1 MVVGIGTDIVNIER
15 IESIFQKYGDKF
27 LKKNFHKLEIEKFTV
42 LTSTQQLGYLAK
54 RFAAKEA
61 VAKALGIGI
70 GKGLAFRDIAI
81 VNNDTGVPRVLISPE
96 KFPDII
102 KYNIQISLSDDYP
115 FAVAFVVVTG

>member
-1 MVVGIGTDIVNIER
+1 MVVGIGTDVVNVER

-27 LKKNFHKLEIEKFTV
+27 LKKIFHKLEIEKFTV

-61 VAKALGIGI
+61 VAKLLGIGI

-81 VNNDTGVPRVLISPE
+81 VNNDTGVPKVLMSPE
-96 KFPDII
+96 KFPDIM
-102 KYNIQISLSDDYP
+102 KYNVQISLSDDYP